1 MLIRAPVKSSFRVYF
16 PDEIRRR
23 RLSHLHYTQSICLG
37 KRLCV
42 ILILFGNVVSSL
54 QSLQLYHH
62 GPLLQ
67 LVAFFIALNCTAFF
81 NGSNSS
87 LMSWL
92 LNPFKLQCS
101 KDYKHSS
108 VPKRNFDNGFRVAMG
123 SGPLGFLNK

>member
-23 RLSHLHYTQSICLG
+23 RLSHLHYTQSICRG

-54 QSLQLYHH
+54 QSLH
-62 GPLLQ
+62 
-67 LVAFFIALNCTAFF
+67 AALPPWATASDGCFLHCTALHCFF
-81 NGSNSS
+81 HCPSNSS

-92 LNPFKLQCS
+92 LNPFNLQCS

-123 SGPLGFLNK
+123 SGPFQYI